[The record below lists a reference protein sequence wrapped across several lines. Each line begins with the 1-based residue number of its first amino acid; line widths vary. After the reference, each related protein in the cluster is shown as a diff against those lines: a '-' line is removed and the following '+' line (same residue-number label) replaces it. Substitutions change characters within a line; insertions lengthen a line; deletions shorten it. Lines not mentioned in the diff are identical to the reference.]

1 MSEKQQSLITMRP
14 GEKVIIKEIAGGSSL
29 KRRLNEM
36 GLNRGTEIS
45 VIRNDGWGPVLIALS
60 GSRIAL
66 GRQMAGKIFVEKVA
80 Q

>member
-1 MSEKQQSLITMRP
+1 MARN
-14 GEKVIIKEIAGGSSL
+14 
-29 KRRLNEM
+29 KRD
-36 GLNRGTEIS
+36 S
-45 VIRNDGWGPVLIALS
+45 NDGWGPVLIALS

>member
-1 MSEKQQSLITMRP
+1 MSEKELLLASTRQGS
-14 GEKVIIKEIAGGSSL
+14 KVVIKKIPSGTGL
-29 KRRLNEM
+29 KTRLNEM